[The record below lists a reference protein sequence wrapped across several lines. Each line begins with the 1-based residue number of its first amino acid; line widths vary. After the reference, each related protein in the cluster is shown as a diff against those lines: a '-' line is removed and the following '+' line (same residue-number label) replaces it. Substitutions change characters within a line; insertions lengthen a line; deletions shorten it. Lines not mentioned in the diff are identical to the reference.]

1 MRKRLLTYITIR
13 RMIYKKNYR
22 TIIPR
27 LNITKYYFKKR
38 KLKYNSREFYY
49 KEYTKFKRILKKTFF
64 VKKANRN
71 HKLKRKQT
79 IFDESKQADKTY
91 ISNLKIYKFDALKKK
106 RLNFHHA
113 KNEGLTGNVDVVH
126 KPTLELLLRIVDF
139 LVKPMLKSP
148 KSSYKKKR

>member
-49 KEYTKFKRILKKTFF
+49 KDYTKFKRILKKHF
-64 VKKANRN
+64 
-71 HKLKRKQT
+71 LSRKP
-79 IFDESKQADKTY
+79 IE
-91 ISNLKIYKFDALKKK
+91 IINLKENKLYLM
-106 RLNFHHA
+106 N
-113 KNEGLTGNVDVVH
+113 LT
-126 KPTLELLLRIVDF
+126 KPTKLMYQI
-139 LVKPMLKSP
+139 
-148 KSSYKKKR
+148 

>member
-49 KEYTKFKRILKKTFF
+49 KDYTKFKRI
-64 VKKANRN
+64 
-71 HKLKRKQT
+71 
-79 IFDESKQADKTY
+79 
-91 ISNLKIYKFDALKKK
+91 
-106 RLNFHHA
+106 
-113 KNEGLTGNVDVVH
+113 
-126 KPTLELLLRIVDF
+126 
-139 LVKPMLKSP
+139 
-148 KSSYKKKR
+148 